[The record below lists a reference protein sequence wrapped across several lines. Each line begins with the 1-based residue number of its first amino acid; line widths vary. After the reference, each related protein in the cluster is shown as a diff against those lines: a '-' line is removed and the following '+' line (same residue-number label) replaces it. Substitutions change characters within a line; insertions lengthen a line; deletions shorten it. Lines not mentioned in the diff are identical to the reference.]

1 MLMPQNFAASLIVEL
16 NPPILGQTQVA
27 NVVPSPRIL
36 PWDGKP
42 RVKGCLPKVPL
53 QEFGHAS
60 ESLFSSRLEVLLR
73 KGGVFCRPQ
82 WPETTVSTW
91 LLCRY
96 TTQIAIPLST
106 WKKFDDHGS
115 LNRGYSENT
124 SAWNH
129 GHGPDMAR
137 HKRSWLIPMVS
148 SHGIF
153 RITLIKEPMIIE
165 LVPGT
170 NRVCWVHPLTIIDVG
185 WNLNLWWF

>member
-60 ESLFSSRLEVLLR
+60 ESLFSSLLEVLLR

-106 WKKFDDHGS
+106 
-115 LNRGYSENT
+115 
-124 SAWNH
+124 
-129 GHGPDMAR
+129 
-137 HKRSWLIPMVS
+137 
-148 SHGIF
+148 
-153 RITLIKEPMIIE
+153 
-165 LVPGT
+165 
-170 NRVCWVHPLTIIDVG
+170 
-185 WNLNLWWF
+185 